1 MKSLSIIVPCYN
13 YEKYILNNL
22 EKLINKIENHNIDY
36 EIIIINDGSV
46 DNTKKEIEN
55 ILINKRINLINNEKN
70 EGKSFS
76 IINALPL
83 CKYNNILLIDCD
95 LPYFDYF
102 DQVISNIKE
111 NFDLVCINRRSS
123 KSVMI
128 NQNLTNYQKTRYM
141 LGNLIGKLINLFL
154 KIDLEGTDTQAG
166 LKAFKRYNNFEKLV
180 FNSKKYFFDLELIY
194 YFRKNQKKILS
205 IPVKYKIAKESN
217 IKIFSIKNFYI
228 LYEFFKIVFILKF
241 LK

>member
-1 MKSLSIIVPCYN
+1 
-13 YEKYILNNL
+13 
-22 EKLINKIENHNIDY
+22 
-36 EIIIINDGSV
+36 
-46 DNTKKEIEN
+46 
-55 ILINKRINLINNEKN
+55 
-70 EGKSFS
+70 
-76 IINALPL
+76 
-83 CKYNNILLIDCD
+83 
-95 LPYFDYF
+95 
-102 DQVISNIKE
+102 
-111 NFDLVCINRRSS
+111 
-123 KSVMI
+123 MI

-166 LKAFKRYNNFEKLV
+166 LKAFKKYNNFEKLV